1 MWVTHLL
8 MQDFTIL
15 GAGRPSVPAHHAS
28 LEADGL
34 HAAAPSHTQKADVG
48 GGSKSQGNNAG
59 LAQHSWISTHMCMAI
74 HTHSSDDCL
83 PLEERLSIA
92 AVLTYQQEEVATAHP
107 CEIHNES

>member
-34 HAAAPSHTQKADVG
+34 RTAAPYTPRKQMWEGGHGLEGITQ
-48 GGSKSQGNNAG
+48 S
-59 LAQHSWISTHMCMAI
+59 
-74 HTHSSDDCL
+74 
-83 PLEERLSIA
+83 
-92 AVLTYQQEEVATAHP
+92 
-107 CEIHNES
+107 